1 MSDRSTRY
9 AVSTWQNHALTDLS
23 RRIYASTPFR
33 FIVEGK
39 SLYIHADLVSLHSKP
54 LDRMINGNMA
64 EAQEGLAT
72 LEDVGVD
79 TFVRFIE
86 WAYEGYYTAAEF
98 TTVADESPPPPRSQS
113 RDDAVAT
120 VQEQQ
125 SDVEATP
132 ALLAGGIEPE
142 QERRILPP
150 PEHSPWHQSMPSAK
164 KSKRSRRALVKE
176 EFISREYTVRP
187 VILQAPPPRPN
198 DNPQEDYTNVFLSHA
213 RLYVFAD
220 KYDIEPLKVLA
231 LEELHATLAAHT
243 LYEAHTG
250 DVITLLRYVY
260 DNTAESTEGVE
271 DMRTLMTQYVGYEM
285 DILIKDEDFKDLMVE
300 DGGSLLGNFMTMV
313 GKRISKA
320 M

>member
-1 MSDRSTRY
+1 
-9 AVSTWQNHALTDLS
+9 
-23 RRIYASTPFR
+23 
-33 FIVEGK
+33 
-39 SLYIHADLVSLHSKP
+39 
-54 LDRMINGNMA
+54 MINGNMA

-79 TFVRFIE
+79 TFLRFIE
-86 WAYEGYYTAAEF
+86 WAYKGYYTAAEF
-98 TTVADESPPPPRSQS
+98 TTVAYESPPPPRSQS

-132 ALLAGGIEPE
+132 ALLEEWIEPE
-142 QERRILPP
+142 PEPRIAYP
-150 PEHSPWHQSMPSAK
+150 PELSRWHQSMPSAK

-187 VILQAPPPRPN
+187 VILRAPPPRPN
-198 DNPQEDYTNVFLSHA
+198 DSPQEDYTNVFLSHA

-231 LEELHATLAAHT
+231 LEELHATLAPHT
-243 LYEAHTG
+243 LYEARTG

-271 DMRTLMTQYVGYEM
+271 DLRTLMTQYVGWKM
-285 DILIKDEDFKDLMVE
+285 DILIKDEDFKDLMIE